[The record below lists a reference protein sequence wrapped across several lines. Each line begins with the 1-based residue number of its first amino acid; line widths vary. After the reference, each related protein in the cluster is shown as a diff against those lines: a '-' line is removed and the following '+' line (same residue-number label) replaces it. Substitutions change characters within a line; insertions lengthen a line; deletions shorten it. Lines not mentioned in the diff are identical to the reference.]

1 MDESILQ
8 QLLSDLKDRLRI
20 TWNEEDEL
28 LKKLIRRSEA
38 YLSELTN
45 ASFDFSK
52 EDWPKDILL
61 ERCRYVYNNA
71 GDEFENNFRHEL
83 SRLVL
88 AVAIGK
94 VGVIRGSE
102 TVPGDVE

>member
-1 MDESILQ
+1 MEEQTLQ
-8 QLLSDLKDRLRI
+8 KLLSDLKERLRI
-20 TWNEEDEL
+20 TWNEEDEY
-28 LKKLIRRSEA
+28 LKKLIQRSET

-52 EDWPKDILL
+52 EEWPKEILL

-71 GDEFENNFRHEL
+71 TDEFEINFHHEL
-83 SRLVL
+83 SRLIL
-88 AVAIGK
+88 SVAIGK

-102 TVPGDVE
+102 TVSGDVQ

>member
-1 MDESILQ
+1 MEEQTLQ
-8 QLLSDLKDRLRI
+8 QLLSDLKDRLKI

-28 LKKLIRRSEA
+28 LKKLIRRSET

-71 GDEFENNFRHEL
+71 GDEFENNFEHEL
-83 SRLVL
+83 QRLIL

-94 VGVIRGSE
+94 VGVIRGGE
-102 TVPGDVE
+102 TVSGDVQ

>member
-1 MDESILQ
+1 MDEQTLQ
-8 QLLSDLKDRLRI
+8 QLLSDLKERLRI
-20 TWNEEDEL
+20 TWNEEDEY
-28 LKKLIRRSEA
+28 LKKLIQRSEA

-52 EDWPKDILL
+52 EEWPKEILL

-71 GDEFENNFRHEL
+71 TDEFEINFHHEL
-83 SRLVL
+83 SRLIL
-88 AVAIGK
+88 SVAIGK

-102 TVPGDVE
+102 TVSGDVQ